1 MKILKLAFVLLC
13 LCLTAPSWAQNGT
26 RGQLTA
32 GAAKV
37 DFTPAESELPE
48 GSYGI
53 LNHVYSR
60 AIVVGNGST
69 RCALISIDAGGVH
82 EGLYQEAKKKIMALG
97 IPEANIIITAT
108 HTHAGAR
115 VDNGKLSDKIAESVR
130 LAIEKMQPAQVCYGE
145 GVSYLNVRRDLF
157 DAERGSWWEGPNYGA
172 ESDKTVGV
180 IYFKTLNDKPIG
192 VYYNYAMHAV
202 ITGNLD
208 MVSADVPGETST
220 YIEESVGDDIVALWS
235 EGAAGDQNPIFF
247 QQTFDLR
254 DIRIA
259 DYAKKG
265 IDISNKMP
273 PGGQG
278 MDRSNPK
285 VRQLMDEQKRMMM
298 SFAQILGE
306 EVKHTM
312 REMRRFETNVTLNG
326 AQKTITVPGRKLVN
340 NEGRAGYAGV
350 YEDADPVELRL
361 GLIMIDDIPIGT
373 INAEIYNKI
382 GVRFKKA
389 SPYRRTM
396 IATITNGFAA
406 AGYIPDDESYGAQSF
421 EVITSRVKQ
430 GYAET
435 AIVNGLLDLIHDVT
449 H

>member
-1 MKILKLAFVLLC
+1 MALLVLSS
-13 LCLTAPSWAQNGT
+13 LTTFAQNGP
-26 RGQLTA
+26 RGQLMA
-32 GAAKV
+32 GAGKV
-37 DFTPAESELPE
+37 DFTPSEKELPK

-60 AIVVGNGST
+60 AIVMGNGST
-69 RCALISIDAGGVH
+69 LATLVSIDAGGVH

-97 IPEANIIITAT
+97 IPEKNIIITAT

-115 VDNGKLSDKIAESVR
+115 VDNGVLSDKIAESV
-130 LAIEKMQPAQVCYGE
+130 KMAMSKMVPAQVCYGE

-157 DAERGSWWEGPNYGA
+157 DPERGSWWEGPNYDGN
-172 ESDKTVGV
+172 SDKTVGV
-180 IYFKTLNDKPIG
+180 IYFKSMENKPIA

-208 MVSADVPGETST
+208 MVSSDVPGETST
-220 YIEESVGDDIVALWS
+220 YIEESVGDDLVALWS

-273 PGGQG
+273 PGGEG
-278 MDRSNPK
+278 MDRNNPK

-312 REMRRFETNVTLNG
+312 REMRRFESQVTLNG
-326 AQKTITVPGRKLVN
+326 ASKIISVPGRKLVN

-350 YEDADPVELRL
+350 YEDADPIELRL
-361 GLIMIDDIPIGT
+361 GLLMIDDMPVGA

-382 GVRFKKA
+382 GVKFKKA
-389 SPYRRTM
+389 SPYRHTM
-396 IATITNGFAA
+396 IATISNGFSS
-406 AGYIPDDESYGAQSF
+406 AGYIPDDESYGSQTF
-421 EVITSRVKQ
+421 EVTTARCKP

-435 AIVNGLLDLIHDVT
+435 AIINGLLDLIHEMT

>member
-1 MKILKLAFVLLC
+1 MKNVVILFLLVLGS
-13 LCLTAPSWAQNGT
+13 LTAWAQNGP
-26 RGQLTA
+26 RGQLMA
-32 GAAKV
+32 GAGKV

-60 AIVVGNGST
+60 AIVMSNGST
-69 RCALISIDAGGVH
+69 KAALVSIDAGGVH
-82 EGLYQEAKKKIMALG
+82 EGLYQEAKKKIVALG
-97 IPEANIIITAT
+97 IPENNILIVAT

-115 VDNGKLSDKIAESVR
+115 VANDKLSDKIAESVKVA
-130 LAIEKMQPAQVCYGE
+130 LGKMVPAQVSYGE

-157 DAERGSWWEGPNYGA
+157 DAERGSWWEGPNYDGN
-172 ESDKTVGV
+172 SDKTVGV
-180 IYFKTLNDKPIG
+180 IYFKSMDNKPIG
-192 VYYNYAMHAV
+192 VWYNYAMHAV

-208 MVSADVPGETST
+208 MVSADVPGECST
-220 YIEESVGDDIVALWS
+220 YIEESVGDDFVALWS

-278 MDRSNPK
+278 MDRNNPK

-312 REMRRFETNVTLNG
+312 REMRRFENNVTLNG
-326 AQKTITVPGRKLVN
+326 AQKTVSVPGRKLVN

-350 YEDADPVELRL
+350 YEDADPIDIRL
-361 GLIMIDDIPIGT
+361 CLLMIDDMPIGAV
-373 INAEIYNKI
+373 NAEIYNKI
-382 GVRFKKA
+382 AVKFKKA
-389 SPYRRTM
+389 SPYRRAM
-396 IATITNGFAA
+396 ISTITNGFSA
-406 AGYIPDDESYGAQSF
+406 AGYIPDDESYGAQTF
-421 EVITSRVKQ
+421 EVTTARCKP
-430 GYAET
+430 GFAES
-435 AIVNGLLDLIHDVT
+435 AIINGLLDLIHDVT